1 MLMARGKWVDK
12 KGRVYNLSD
21 ISTSYLQ
28 NIVRFLRRQYE
39 RKNLSESWDKKTL
52 LEKIK
57 EVEEELLKR
66 GAF

>member
-28 NIVRFLRRQYE
+28 NIVRFLKKQYE
-39 RKNLSESWDKKTL
+39 RKKLSDSWDKKTL

>member
-1 MLMARGKWVDK
+1 MARGKWVDK

>member
-1 MLMARGKWVDK
+1 MLMARGKWIDK

-28 NIVRFLRRQYE
+28 NIVRFLKRQYE
-39 RKNLSESWDKKTL
+39 RKELSGSWDKKTL
-52 LEKIK
+52 LEKIE